1 MILVD
6 FSSIL
11 HRMLHTSIKDA
22 KPKKTN
28 GVYNTAEYINITKH
42 MILQELMNMSLE
54 HKLNFGEMVICLD
67 DKSGYWRRDFY
78 SGYKQSRKKDRDE
91 SDVNFSEVFE
101 ELNGLIEQI
110 HLNLPWK
117 TILVP
122 KAEADDT
129 MLVLAKEY
137 NSFEKVLILSPD
149 KDMIQAQ
156 KDNETVLQ
164 YSSLTKKWLVP
175 ENKHD
180 HMGHW
185 VQEHVCLGDVSDCVP
200 KIVDGTEFSPSFL
213 KYLKENDV
221 DEEFN
226 EVFNFKY
233 GVQDKDGD
241 VLKAL
246 TIDEKTQLLSNFDVF
261 KLNRKKENTGVK
273 DVYKDM
279 RFGPS
284 NLQKS
289 IDKHGSLDKWLDSH
303 PLYREHFDRNFTL
316 VMTEGIPTD
325 IWNEILISYKEA
337 KTDYNKD
344 AFIDYLSEFQLK
356 SLEMD
361 LPLVFKDTEGLTADN
376 CGW

>member
-11 HRMLHTSIKDA
+11 HRMLHTSIKDV

-233 GVQDKDGD
+233 GVQYKDGD

-289 IDKHGSLDKWLDSH
+289 IDKHGSLGKWLDSH